1 MTTKFVGMKDFRQNM
16 SKYSKE
22 AKTNNIRFVVLR
34 KNVPILEINPI
45 DEKDFAYLRLS
56 EDIKKAEQQI
66 EEGKFY
72 SQEEV
77 MKEFGL
83 L

>member
-16 SKYSKE
+16 SQYTKQANSK
-22 AKTNNIRFVVLR
+22 KIKFIVLKKNIPV
-34 KNVPILEINPI
+34 LEITPI
-45 DEKDFAYLRLS
+45 DEKEYVYTKLS
-56 EDIKKAEQQI
+56 KELDESEKQIK
-66 EEGKFY
+66 EGKFY
-72 SQEEV
+72 TQEEV